1 MLLNIY
7 ICRCAVLRHRLL
19 AAKCTLADSYSRAAH
34 ASRALR
40 QWQHALQP
48 ADHANSLSSQN
59 QSNVKQLI
67 LQFSLPKQG
76 FTSSQQSPPVA
87 VQHSHTKS
95 RFNATLRQAE
105 QEQPVLPALAIANNT
120 SVAQLEASDAQP
132 AEVIDA
138 SLTQGTF
145 ASSCIIALQLSVARH
160 NLHVEQKHIV
170 LQCVTSLFTAILCYM
185 L

>member
-1 MLLNIY
+1 MLLNNF

-76 FTSSQQSPPVA
+76 FTSSQQSLPAA
-87 VQHSHTKS
+87 VKQSHTKS
-95 RFNATLRQAE
+95 RFIVTQRQAE
-105 QEQPVLPALAIANNT
+105 QEQSVLPALAIATDT
-120 SVAQLEASDAQP
+120 SYAQLAASDAQP
-132 AEVIDA
+132 AEVLDA
-138 SLTQGTF
+138 SLTQGTL
-145 ASSCIIALQLSVARH
+145 APSCIIAFQLSVARR
-160 NLHVEQKHIV
+160 NLHVDQKRDV
-170 LQCVTSLFTAILCYM
+170 LQCATS
-185 L
+185 